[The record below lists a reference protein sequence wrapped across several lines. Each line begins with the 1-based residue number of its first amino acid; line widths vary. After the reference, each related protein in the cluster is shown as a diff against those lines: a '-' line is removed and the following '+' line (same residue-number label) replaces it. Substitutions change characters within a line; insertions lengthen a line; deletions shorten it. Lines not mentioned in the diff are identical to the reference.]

1 MKLHYDPDTD
11 SLHLR
16 LTDAVVVESE
26 EVRPGV
32 VLDYDDKDQVVAIE
46 VINLRKHMP
55 DADVLSKGLELAGL
69 TVKLPFAG

>member
-16 LTDAVVVESE
+16 LSDAVVVESE

-55 DADVLSKGLELAGL
+55 DADVLGQGLELAGL